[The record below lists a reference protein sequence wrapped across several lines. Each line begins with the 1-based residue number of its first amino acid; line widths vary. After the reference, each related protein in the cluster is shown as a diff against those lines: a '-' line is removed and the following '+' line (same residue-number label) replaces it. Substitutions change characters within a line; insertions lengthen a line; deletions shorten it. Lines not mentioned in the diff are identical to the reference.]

1 MNSIFTA
8 MEISSNVLWFAL
20 FILTAIVLVVWLV
33 RRNIKD
39 GKEYEKEVIQSDI
52 KPELHKDDDQETD
65 QDEESALP

>member
-1 MNSIFTA
+1 